1 MPQYFFHLRSTAA
14 TQRDE
19 LGSEF
24 SDLDAAYLD
33 TCQAITGMAVDL
45 SNACCNPKPYVF
57 DITDAAGRVLMQ
69 VPFGEMLNRG
79 QEPERPAQPSL
90 RWQSLPEVERCQ
102 RLAGELAEEIARLRD
117 TVQQSRALVAQARS
131 AKRWRLHQT

>member
-33 TCQAITGMAVDL
+33 TCQAITDMAADF
-45 SNACCNPKPYVF
+45 STACCNPEPYVF
-57 DITDAAGRVLMQ
+57 DIADGTGRVLMQ

-79 QEPERPAQPSL
+79 QKPHKPVPPSPK
-90 RWQSLPEVERCQ
+90 WKALPEVERCQ
-102 RLAGELAEEIARLRD
+102 RLAGDLAEQVAALRS
-117 TVQQSRALVAQARS
+117 TIQQSRALVAQSRS